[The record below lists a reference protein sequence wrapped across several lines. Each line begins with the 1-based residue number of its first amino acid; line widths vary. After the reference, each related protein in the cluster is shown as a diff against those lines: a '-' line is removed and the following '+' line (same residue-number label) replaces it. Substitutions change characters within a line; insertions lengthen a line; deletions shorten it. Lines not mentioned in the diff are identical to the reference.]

1 MEVKYTST
9 APTVR
14 DGESAPAQMSAKAV
28 MYVAQADPA
37 TGAPVSLTDPVQ
49 VYQSNSY
56 VNITTKT
63 TTVVKASA
71 GTIMRLMVNKL
82 GTADTVAIYDN
93 TAGSGTLVGTFT
105 SALVGSY
112 TIDATMGTGI
122 TVVTGGTTAG
132 DYTIIYR

>member
-1 MEVKYTST
+1 MDPRYTSV
-9 APTVR
+9 AQTVR
-14 DGESAPAQMSAKAV
+14 DGDSAQLAMSNKRV
-28 MYVAQADPA
+28 LYVAQADPT
-37 TGAPVSLTDPVQ
+37 TGGAVSLTDPVQ
-49 VYQSNSY
+49 TYQANSY

-71 GTIMRLMVNKL
+71 GTLARLIVNKL
-82 GTADTVAIYDN
+82 GSADTIALYDN

-105 SALVGSY
+105 SPGVGSY
-112 TIDATMGTGI
+112 TIDALMGTGI